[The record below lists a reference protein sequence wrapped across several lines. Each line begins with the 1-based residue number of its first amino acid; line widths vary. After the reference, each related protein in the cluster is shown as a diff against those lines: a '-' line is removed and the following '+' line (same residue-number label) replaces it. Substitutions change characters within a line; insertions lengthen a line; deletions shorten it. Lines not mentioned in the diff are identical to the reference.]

1 MNQKNKLKSSTL
13 LVFILTAGVF
23 GIINTEMGVIG
34 ILPLIAETFHV
45 TVPEAGWTVSVFA
58 LVVAVSAPVTPL
70 LFSGFN
76 RKKVM
81 LLAMGIFTLS
91 NVISMLT
98 TNFTVLLIA
107 RALPA
112 FLHPVYVSMAL
123 TVAASTGD
131 KIQAQKNVAR
141 VFIGV
146 STGMVLG
153 VPVTSYIASEVSYEM
168 GMLFFTVVNALVLLA
183 TILFVP
189 SMPLREK
196 LSYGTQL
203 SVLKKKV
210 IWYSIVGITLING
223 ALFGFFSYMSDFLQ
237 RVTEVSYSIISI
249 LLLVYGLANIVGNM
263 IAGRQLA
270 RNPMRSMVIVPLA
283 LLGFYICLFFLGE
296 WLVAMVVIILS
307 LGILA
312 GYGQNTMQYMIT
324 HAAPEAPD
332 FANALYLLSANLG
345 TMMGAAV
352 CGAFITALDTR
363 YSVFGSLLFLIVGI
377 VFLALRI
384 RVAESKEHSV
394 IPMNI
399 QPNCAMQ

>member
-1 MNQKNKLKSSTL
+1 
-13 LVFILTAGVF
+13 
-23 GIINTEMGVIG
+23 MGVIG

-45 TVPEAGWTVSVFA
+45 TVPQAGWTVSVFA
-58 LVVAVSAPVTPL
+58 LVVAASAPVMPL

-81 LLAMGIFTLS
+81 LLAMGLFTLS
-91 NVISMLT
+91 NIISMFT

-123 TVAASTGD
+123 TIAASTGG
-131 KIQAQKNVAR
+131 KIQGQKNVAR

-168 GMLFFTVVNALVLLA
+168 GMLFFTVVNALVLIA
-183 TILFVP
+183 TILFIP
-189 SMPLREK
+189 SMPVREK

-203 SVLKKKV
+203 NVLKKK
-210 IWYSIVGITLING
+210 ITWYSIAAITLING

-237 RVTEVSYSIISI
+237 QVTVVSYSVIST

-263 IAGRQLA
+263 IAGKQLA
-270 RNPMRSMVIVPLA
+270 RNPIYSMVLIPFA
-283 LLGFYICLFFLGE
+283 LLGFYICLFFMGE
-296 WLVAMVVIILS
+296 WLAAMALIILS
-307 LGILA
+307 LGVLA

-352 CGAFITALDTR
+352 CGGFITAFNTR
-363 YSVFGSLLFLIVGI
+363 YSVFGSLLFLAAGI
-377 VFLALRI
+377 VFVALR
-384 RVAESKEHSV
+384 VWA
-394 IPMNI
+394 
-399 QPNCAMQ
+399 AMPERLIKIAIATK